1 MVVAS
6 WDYDFVM
13 PCSQTDETAIQCCRR
28 KFAIITLPLFIMVL
42 FQHTFV
48 MTSVYCLLTSLHT
61 STCSEHNSDSV
72 VHTSVHV
79 ALQGGVM
86 HLHVHLFADVVRKI
100 AAALFSCIRFSQFI
114 V

>member
-1 MVVAS
+1 MTLSCHARRQMKQLFNVVS
-6 WDYDFVM
+6 G
-13 PCSQTDETAIQCCRR
+13 S
-28 KFAIITLPLFIMVL
+28 LPLFIMVL

-100 AAALFSCIRFSQFI
+100 AAALFSCIRFAQFI

>member
-13 PCSQTDETAIQCCRR
+13 PCSQTDETAIQC
-28 KFAIITLPLFIMVL
+28 FSGSLPLFIMVL

-100 AAALFSCIRFSQFI
+100 AAALFSCIRFAQFI